1 MSQLTADLLLL
12 LVTLVWGTTF
22 VVVKDAIS
30 EMGPLTFI
38 AVRFLIAGSVL
49 LLWNFLREGRRR
61 AGAAAHGTAGSST
74 NPTHKPHGKTPLPA
88 ETLSEPDEDS
98 GGRASHHHFF
108 VGAVYTGLAL
118 FFAYA
123 TQTLGMVTVSAG
135 KAAFITGLYVVIVPV
150 ASRAFLRSSP
160 DTASVIGVM
169 LATLGL
175 GLLSLKLPLEVA
187 PGDFL
192 VFLCAIGF
200 AAHILLVG
208 HYSEQ
213 GNSILFAA
221 IQLLVVSAGSFI
233 YAAIRE
239 RPFYVSPLAWGAILF
254 TAIAATSFAFLAQ
267 TAVQRYTSATH
278 TALIFSMEPVFGAL
292 FAWLMAGEVLA
303 TREIVG
309 AVCILGGMLVS
320 ESDLFRSPEREKA

>member
-12 LVTLVWGTTF
+12 LVTLAWGTTF
-22 VVVKDAIS
+22 VIVKDAIS

-38 AVRFLIAGSVL
+38 AVRFFIAGVVL
-49 LLWNFLREGRRR
+49 LAWYFLRERRR
-61 AGAAAHGTAGSST
+61 ERSREGHRDTGGPSREFLTGA
-74 NPTHKPHGKTPLPA
+74 
-88 ETLSEPDEDS
+88 
-98 GGRASHHHFF
+98 FI
-108 VGAVYTGLAL
+108 TGLAL
-118 FFAYA
+118 LFSYA
-123 TQTLGMVTVSAG
+123 TQTLGLVTVAAG

-150 ASRAFLRSSP
+150 ASRAFLHASP
-160 DTASVIGVM
+160 DRASIIGVA

-175 GLLSLKLPLEVA
+175 GLMSLKMPLEIA

-200 AAHILLVG
+200 SAHILLLG
-208 HYSEQ
+208 RYSGQ
-213 GNSILFAA
+213 GSTVLLAA
-221 IQLLVVSAGSFI
+221 IQLLVVSAGSLA
-233 YAAIRE
+233 YALIAE
-239 RPFYVSPLAWGAILF
+239 RPLSVPAGAWGAILF

-292 FAWLMAGEVLA
+292 FAWLMAGEMLA
-303 TREIVG
+303 AREIGG

-320 ESDLFRSPEREKA
+320 ESSTFRRPVKQREQ